1 MHNTDN
7 TVHIECYR
15 LPKKGGIVGGL
26 VVAGGGLVVAGGGLV
41 VAGGGL
47 VVAGGGLVVEGGS
60 SSVEKG
66 KMNDIIVYYV
76 LYNEL

>member
-26 VVAGGGLVVAGGGLV
+26 VVG
-41 VAGGGL
+41 GGGL

-60 SSVEKG
+60 SSVENG

-76 LYNEL
+76 RYNEL